1 VPRAKDGRFLT
12 RASRRVRM
20 TRLHMTHLEWEGSE
34 SPIRKLETEKLAA
47 RLQVAVVRNHDAEIL
62 VGVHRSVID
71 ADFVV

>member
-1 VPRAKDGRFLT
+1 
-12 RASRRVRM
+12 
-20 TRLHMTHLEWEGSE
+20 MTHLEWEGSE

-62 VGVHRSVID
+62 VGVHGSVID